1 MHIRDTGRMLTLTE
15 VLCTVDTIDE
25 QSMSQ
30 IFTIAFLS
38 YPEIPHE
45 NNVYNHNGNPPL
57 SYFKCD
63 TQKIDREIAK
73 DPYCEIE
80 DIVNGKI
87 ARSIFRDI
95 MIVTIM
101 TILYITNVLT
111 LFILSNGRKSTR
123 IY

>member
-1 MHIRDTGRMLTLTE
+1 MHIRDAGRMLTITE

-45 NNVYNHNGNPPL
+45 NNIYNHNGNPPL

-63 TQKIDREIAK
+63 TKKIDREIAT

-80 DIVNGKI
+80 DIMNGMYDDKI
-87 ARSIFRDI
+87 IISR
-95 MIVTIM
+95 
-101 TILYITNVLT
+101 
-111 LFILSNGRKSTR
+111 
-123 IY
+123 